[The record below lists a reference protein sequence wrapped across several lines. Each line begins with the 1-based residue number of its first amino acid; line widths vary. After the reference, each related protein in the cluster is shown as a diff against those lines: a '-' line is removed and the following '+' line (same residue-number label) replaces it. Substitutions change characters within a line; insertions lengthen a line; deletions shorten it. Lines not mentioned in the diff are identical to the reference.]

1 MNTIIEFA
9 PAASERAWF
18 PMPSIESPNA
28 VPQAAP
34 QSIHAM
40 GSTYVLSTLGT
51 GTDMGTAFDA
61 VVPGARVRDAK
72 QAAPPR
78 GERH

>member
-1 MNTIIEFA
+1 MNTIIEFN
-9 PAASERAWF
+9 PAASEQAWF
-18 PMPSIESPNA
+18 PTPGIVSPNA

-40 GSTYVLSTLGT
+40 DSTYVRSMLGT
-51 GTDMGTAFDA
+51 SAMFGPNA

-78 GERH
+78 RELH